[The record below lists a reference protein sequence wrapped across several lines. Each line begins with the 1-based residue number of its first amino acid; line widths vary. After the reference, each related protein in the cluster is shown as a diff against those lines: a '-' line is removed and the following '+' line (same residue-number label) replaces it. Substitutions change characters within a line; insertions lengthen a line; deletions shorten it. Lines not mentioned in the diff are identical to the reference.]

1 MEDPVA
7 LQLAEAKE
15 LTSKAGEAAKLLA
28 ALANERRLAI
38 LCELIEGERSV
49 GELVDAV
56 GLTQSALSQHLAK
69 LRAAG
74 IVATRRD
81 AQTIFYRL
89 ASAAASSVLATLAA
103 IYCARRPRKTANRNS
118 ISDLKSKPKR
128 MS

>member
-1 MEDPVA
+1 MEKLVA
-7 LQLAEAKE
+7 LQLVEAKK
-15 LTSKAGEAAKLLA
+15 LTTKAAEAAKLLT
-28 ALANERRLAI
+28 ALANERRLVI

-49 GELVDAV
+49 GDLVDAV

-69 LRAAG
+69 LRSAG

-89 ASAAASSVLATLAA
+89 ASAAAGGVLTTLAT
-103 IYCARRPRKTANRNS
+103 IYCGRRARKSADTKP
-118 ISDLKSKPKR
+118 KSKPKR

>member
-1 MEDPVA
+1 MEKLVA
-7 LQLAEAKE
+7 LQLVEAKK
-15 LTSKAGEAAKLLA
+15 LTTKAGEAAKLLT

-49 GELVDAV
+49 GDLVDAV

-69 LRAAG
+69 LRSAG

-89 ASAAASSVLATLAA
+89 ASAAAGSVLATLAT
-103 IYCARRPRKTANRNS
+103 IYCGRRARKSANTTP
-118 ISDLKSKPKR
+118 KSKPKR